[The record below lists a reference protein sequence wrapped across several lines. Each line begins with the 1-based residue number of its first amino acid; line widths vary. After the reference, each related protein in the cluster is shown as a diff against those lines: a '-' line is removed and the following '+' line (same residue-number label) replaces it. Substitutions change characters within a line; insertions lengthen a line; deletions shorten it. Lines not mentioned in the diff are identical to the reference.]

1 MGQNLRAKVNDAH
14 DFEFS
19 EAEIQSL
26 DVQESKNKLHI
37 LQDKKSDL
45 AEILKSDF
53 LNKKYNI
60 KINANT
66 YVVSIKNDL
75 DLLIKEMGLSLA
87 ASQVVN
93 DIKAPMPGLILD
105 INASEGDEV
114 SEGDQLLVLEAMK
127 MENAIT
133 APRNA
138 VIKSISVNK
147 SETVTKNQ
155 LLIEME

>member
-19 EAEIQSL
+19 ESEIQSL
-26 DVQESKNKLHI
+26 DVQQTKNKLHI
-37 LQDKKSDL
+37 LKNKKSDR
-45 AEILKSDF
+45 AEIVKSDF
-53 LNKKYNI
+53 LNKTYQV

-66 YVVSIKNDL
+66 YKVDIKNDL

-105 INASEGDEV
+105 INVSEGDKV
-114 SEGDQLLVLEAMK
+114 AEGDQLLVLEAMK

-133 APRNA
+133 APRDA
-138 VIKSISVNK
+138 VIKSIQVK
-147 SETVTKNQ
+147 TTETVTKNQ

>member
-37 LQDKKSDL
+37 LQNNKSVQS
-45 AEILKSDF
+45 EILKSDF

-105 INASEGDEV
+105 INVSEGDEV

-138 VIKSISVNK
+138 VIKSISINK

>member
-37 LQDKKSDL
+37 LQNNESVQS
-45 AEILKSDF
+45 EILKSDF

-105 INASEGDEV
+105 INVSEGDEV

>member
-37 LQDKKSDL
+37 LQNNESVQS
-45 AEILKSDF
+45 EILKSDF
-53 LNKKYNI
+53 LNKKYHI

-105 INASEGDEV
+105 INVSEGDEV

>member
-37 LQDKKSDL
+37 LQNKKSDR

-53 LNKKYNI
+53 LNKTYHI

-66 YVVSIKNDL
+66 YEVNIKNDL
-75 DLLIKEMGLSLA
+75 DVLIKDMGLSLA

-105 INASEGDEV
+105 INVSEGDEV

-127 MENAIT
+127 MENAIA
-133 APRNA
+133 APRDA
-138 VIKSISVNK
+138 VIKLISINK

>member
-26 DVQESKNKLHI
+26 DVQQSKNELHI
-37 LQDKKSDL
+37 LQNKKSDR
-45 AEILKSDF
+45 AEILESDF
-53 LNKKYNI
+53 LRKTYRV

-66 YVVSIKNDL
+66 YEVNIKNDL
-75 DLLIKEMGLSLA
+75 DVLIKDMGLSLG

-105 INASEGDEV
+105 INVSEGDEV

-127 MENAIT
+127 MENAIV
-133 APRNA
+133 APRDA
-138 VIKSISVNK
+138 VIKSVSINK